1 MNHHLEI
8 LASFN
13 ELKIDI
19 PLLASELDK
28 TIEKLTE
35 KKVFFLAQPKPDK
48 KAKDDDEDK
57 IRKLEKVIKFY

>member
-35 KKVFFLAQPKPDK
+35 KKVFFLA
-48 KAKDDDEDK
+48 
-57 IRKLEKVIKFY
+57 